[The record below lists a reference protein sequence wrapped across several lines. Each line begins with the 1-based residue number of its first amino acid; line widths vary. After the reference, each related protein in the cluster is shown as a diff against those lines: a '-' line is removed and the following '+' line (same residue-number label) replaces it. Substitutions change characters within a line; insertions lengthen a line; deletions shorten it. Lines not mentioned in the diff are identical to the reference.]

1 MKCSSI
7 TKLLSLSVVLL
18 LSACVTAPE
27 IVKTAD
33 NNYSISRLD
42 RGGSMGD
49 IAGTRQSMVSDAKKF
64 ADQQGLVAVK
74 VAMTDTPTDVPGFT
88 TIDYKF
94 QLVSKEVAAALPVMT
109 TIAKGQATP
118 AVSSGNELSRSTAVY
133 DALVKLDDLH
143 KRGILTDD
151 EFASQK
157 KKILNSN

>member
-7 TKLLSLSVVLL
+7 TKLLGLSAVLL
-18 LSACVTAPE
+18 LSACVTPPE

-33 NNYSISRLD
+33 NNYSLSRLD

-49 IAGTRQSMVSDAKKF
+49 IAGTRQSLIADANKF
-64 ADQQGLVAVK
+64 AEQKGQVAVK
-74 VAMTDTPTDVPGFT
+74 VAMVDTPTQVPGFT
-88 TIDYKF
+88 TVEYKF
-94 QLVSKEVAAALPVMT
+94 QLMSKDAAATMPIVT
-109 TIAKGQATP
+109 STKVQATP
-118 AVSSGNELSRSTAVY
+118 AATGGNELARSTAVY